1 MKRLIN
7 YLLDNS
13 FMRFVI
19 VGILNTLIGTMAMLV
34 CYDYLRM
41 GYWLS
46 SAMNYVVGSIFSYF
60 ANKYFTFKNKS
71 KSKRDVIRFVV
82 NIAICYFLAYGI
94 AKPLTNYMLVSIMN
108 FDMDIQII
116 TKISMFV
123 GMGLFVVINYFGQR
137 KFVFVSKKE
146 DRGGTKDD

>member
-7 YLLDNS
+7 GLLDNS
-13 FMRFVI
+13 FMRFII
-19 VGILNTLIGTMAMLV
+19 VGVLNTLIGTAAMLV
-34 CYDYLRM
+34 CYDYLGM

-71 KSKRDVIRFVV
+71 QSKWDVIRFIV
-82 NIAICYFLAYGI
+82 NIALCYFLAYGI
-94 AKPLTNYMLVSIMN
+94 AKPITNYLLVSVMN
-108 FDMDIQII
+108 CDMDNQII

-123 GMGLFVVINYFGQR
+123 GMGLFVVINYLGQR
-137 KFVFVSKKE
+137 KFVFVLKNEDEGVSK
-146 DRGGTKDD
+146 R

>member
-7 YLLDNS
+7 GLLDNS
-13 FMRFVI
+13 FMRFII
-19 VGILNTLIGTMAMLV
+19 VGVLNTLIGTAAMLV

-71 KSKRDVIRFVV
+71 QSKWDVIRFIV
-82 NIAICYFLAYGI
+82 NIALCYFLAYGI
-94 AKPLTNYMLVSIMN
+94 AKPITNYLLVSVMN
-108 FDMDIQII
+108 CDMDNQII

-137 KFVFVSKKE
+137 KFVFVSKNE
-146 DRGGTKDD
+146 DEGVSKR

>member
-7 YLLDNS
+7 GLLDNS
-13 FMRFVI
+13 FMRFII
-19 VGILNTLIGTMAMLV
+19 VGVLNTLIGTAAMLV
-34 CYDYLRM
+34 CYDYLGM

-71 KSKRDVIRFVV
+71 QSKRDVIRFIV
-82 NIAICYFLAYGI
+82 NIGLCYFFAYGI
-94 AKPLTNYMLVSIMN
+94 AKPLTNYLLVSVMN
-108 FDMDIQII
+108 CDMDNQII

-123 GMGLFVVINYFGQR
+123 GMGIFVVINYLGQR
-137 KFVFVSKKE
+137 KFVFVSKNE
-146 DRGGTKDD
+146 DEGVSKR

>member
-1 MKRLIN
+1 
-7 YLLDNS
+7 
-13 FMRFVI
+13 
-19 VGILNTLIGTMAMLV
+19 MLV

-71 KSKRDVIRFVV
+71 QSKWDVIRFIV
-82 NIAICYFLAYGI
+82 NIALCYFLAYGI
-94 AKPLTNYMLVSIMN
+94 AKPITNYLLVSVMN
-108 FDMDIQII
+108 CDMDNQII

-137 KFVFVSKKE
+137 KFVFVSKNE
-146 DRGGTKDD
+146 DEGVSKR